1 MTNNNRHNKQS
12 DRVAPKPD
20 VGAEADRWLARI
32 NDGPLT
38 PDEARA
44 FNDWLMA
51 DPEHER
57 QYQFGQ
63 TAMREVPLMRGAR
76 DLDALMRPTLY
87 ERVTNAL
94 YDAGRWAQ
102 ERFSGHMVRIPAGL
116 AAASAALLLLFFAVQ
131 PSPGPEATQVADAP
145 SPATRQYETEVAEI
159 RDVTLPDGSIV
170 TLGAASGLEIQFT
183 PKERRIVLSEGEAF
197 FDVAKDPGRPFIVV
211 ADTTM
216 VRVLGTKFDICLGG
230 TAVDVAVLE
239 GRVEIIQPEDDS
251 SVIRDRDIK
260 HVLTAGQKVA
270 AVHHG
275 RVQPVEAIKAENVAA
290 WRRGELIWIDT
301 PVRHIIADLNRYST
315 SRVVLDNSD
324 IGDIEY
330 TLALQADDVPRGIRL
345 LAGALGLDA
354 VEDTNGSIVLR

>member
-1 MTNNNRHNKQS
+1 MTNNDRHNEQS
-12 DRVAPKPD
+12 DRSAPKPD

-38 PDEARA
+38 SDEARA
-44 FNDWLMA
+44 FNDWLTA

-57 QYQFGQ
+57 QYRFGQ
-63 TAMREVPLMRGAR
+63 MAMREVPLMRGAR

-87 ERVTNAL
+87 ERITNAL
-94 YDAGRWAQ
+94 YDACQWAQ
-102 ERFSGHMVRIPAGL
+102 ERFSAPMVRVACGL
-116 AAASAALLLLFFAVQ
+116 AAGAAVLLAFFAVQ
-131 PSPGPEATQVADAP
+131 PLPGPEATQVADAP
-145 SPATRQYETEVAEI
+145 SPATPQYETEVAEI

-170 TLGAASGLEIQFT
+170 TLGAASGLEVQFT
-183 PKERRIVLSEGEAF
+183 SNERRIVLSEGEAF

-211 ADTTM
+211 ADTTL

-270 AVHHG
+270 AVQHG

-315 SRVVLDNSD
+315 SRVVLAKSD

-330 TLALQADDVPRGIRL
+330 TLALQADDVPRGIQL
-345 LAGALGLDA
+345 LAAALGLDV
-354 VEDTNGSIVLR
+354 VEDANGSIVLR